1 MYSWQRFFSHPV
13 GYLCWVFFLLLC
25 KRFIISWC
33 LTCNVLG
40 LFPVILES
48 LSESFCLCLY
58 LKETQDNKHLYSMN
72 SRDGLFG
79 FLGFDLPQ
87 LLLALYYIA
96 ICSVTLS
103 SDLMQ
108 YRQEAYPAG
117 IYGYLLKCGPCIF
130 LQQLHNLIQLN
141 YFLFSMR
148 VTNLLYLI
156 HSFPST
162 ICVCFALLL
171 KIKWL

>member
-1 MYSWQRFFSHPV
+1 
-13 GYLCWVFFLLLC
+13 
-25 KRFIISWC
+25 
-33 LTCNVLG
+33 
-40 LFPVILES
+40 
-48 LSESFCLCLY
+48 
-58 LKETQDNKHLYSMN
+58 MN

-117 IYGYLLKCGPCIF
+117 IYGYLLKCGPYIF

-141 YFLFSMR
+141 YFLFSVR

-171 KIKWL
+171 KIKWLQLHGFFHGFPLLVHVCCTVFVAVTLQQNLKLDIGILLAVCILLKNALANSRSLVLS